1 MKKLIVFVLA
11 VVISFFL
18 FAVPIFGFDL
28 EEGEDVKIIDG
39 IEDDV
44 YVAGSSITVTADI
57 DGDLVAAGGNVEIN
71 GNVSED
77 LIAAGGYLNLN
88 GNIGD
93 DARVSGGMINI
104 NGMVEDDLI
113 AAGGQITLGSNA
125 GVGGDLVVYGGT
137 VKVNGEIAGDA
148 VLNGGDINI
157 SGKIGGNVVVD
168 GAANLTIDSSAE
180 IKGDVSYK
188 SVNEATISDNAVIEG
203 EIKATII
210 ESTEKVEAVKKAPI
224 AFFTATYIGAKV
236 VSFVS
241 LFVLGIILIL
251 AIPAVFRK
259 FNDRMRTTP
268 GRCVGAGALMIFGV
282 PLGALVLFT
291 VSILL
296 FVTLIGAGLG
306 VVAFTSNFILI
317 ILYALLIYLSTVFL
331 SFFIGR
337 IILYKT
343 SLDINKYGWKV
354 LMYLI
359 GLVIV
364 MALYSIPFVGWVFR
378 FAGIL
383 FGFGGL
389 MLVIKDWL
397 VGLKKCK

>member
-1 MKKLIVFVLA
+1 MKKILVFILA
-11 VVISFFL
+11 AVMSFFL
-18 FAVPIFGFDL
+18 FTAPIFAFDI
-28 EEGEDVKIIDG
+28 EEGEA
-39 IEDDV
+39 IEITAGTDDDV
-44 YVAGSSITVTADI
+44 YAIGRSVTLTADI
-57 DGDLVAAGGNVEIN
+57 NGDLVAAGGNVEID

-77 LIAAGGYLNLN
+77 LIVAGGYLNLN
-88 GNIGD
+88 GDIGD
-93 DARVSGGMINI
+93 DARVTGGMINI

-113 AAGGQITLGSNA
+113 VAGGQITLGSNTS
-125 GVGGDLVVYGGT
+125 VGGDLVVYGGT
-137 VKVNGEIAGDA
+137 VKVNGEIAGNA

-157 SGKIGGNVVVD
+157 SGKIDGNVKVD
-168 GAANLTIDSSAE
+168 EATNLTIASGAE

-188 SVNEATISDNAVIEG
+188 SVNEATISDNAVIKG

-210 ESTEKVEAVKKAPI
+210 EKVEKVEVAKKAPI
-224 AFFTATYIGAKV
+224 TFFTATYIGAKV

-241 LFVLGIILIL
+241 LFILGIVLIL

-259 FNDRMRTTP
+259 FNDRMRTTL
-268 GRCVGAGALMIFGV
+268 GRCVGAGAIMIFGV
-282 PLGALVLFT
+282 PLGALVLFV

-296 FVTLIGAGLG
+296 FITLIGAGLG
-306 VVAFTSNFILI
+306 VIAFTSNFVLI

-337 IILYKT
+337 MILYKT

-364 MALYSIPFVGWVFR
+364 MALYSVPFVGWVFR
-378 FAGIL
+378 FTGIL

-389 MLVIKDWL
+389 MLIIKDWL
-397 VGLKKCK
+397 VSLKKNK